1 LNEYQGIGGQSRIE
15 VAKSELLKC
24 VAGLDAEAFFN
35 IVIFSSGVERW
46 TDGSLASANKKNRDE
61 AKAYIE
67 KIGANGGT
75 NLYGAL
81 KVAFED
87 KDVDTIFVLSDG
99 EPSVGEVTDP
109 TMIREHVKAWNEHR
123 QIVIN
128 TIQIAGQFQVL
139 DWIAEDSGGTHV
151 KFE

>member
-1 LNEYQGIGGQSRIE
+1 M
-15 VAKSELLKC
+15 
-24 VAGLDAEAFFN
+24 
-35 IVIFSSGVERW
+35 ERW

-67 KIGANGGT
+67 RIGANGGT

-123 QIVIN
+123 KIVIN